1 MANKPRTVVEVEVL
15 ETFNSLS
22 HMASNQAKLDDVLKN
37 HAQYAIDNIVGFPES
52 EPSTE
57 QKEELNKGYISNF
70 KIKNPDITYYRVDGN
85 LFPESDLNPEQL
97 KGLKEKII
105 IGVDYVEALGQQKW
119 TALNTDKEGGDKAL
133 HAVIGKLRK
142 KMSNY
147 RTEKYRSLVIKAKQL
162 KKELSPKTGT
172 KNPVVAFDSR
182 IKNAFDALEKQVK
195 LAVARQDAT
204 ADPELFKKAKIAFNA
219 IWNHQK

>member
-1 MANKPRTVVEVEVL
+1 MSKLKTVVELEVL

-22 HMASNQAKLDDVLKN
+22 HMASNQAKLDDVLRN

-52 EPSTE
+52 EPSAE

-85 LFPESDLNPEQL
+85 LFPESELNPEQL

-105 IGVDYVEALGQQKW
+105 IGVDYVDALGQQKW
-119 TALNTDKEGGDKAL
+119 TALNTDKDGGDKAL

-147 RTEKYRSLVIKAKQL
+147 RTEKYRSLVVRAKAL
-162 KKELSPKTGT
+162 KKELSPKTET
-172 KNPVVAFDSR
+172 KNPVVAFNLRLKD
-182 IKNAFDALEKQVK
+182 NFDALEKQVK
-195 LAVARQDAT
+195 LAVGRQDVT
-204 ADPELFKKAKIAFNA
+204 ADPELFKKSKIAFFA
-219 IWNHQK
+219 VWNHQK

>member
-1 MANKPRTVVEVEVL
+1 
-15 ETFNSLS
+15 
-22 HMASNQAKLDDVLKN
+22 
-37 HAQYAIDNIVGFPES
+37 VGFPES

-57 QKEELNKGYISNF
+57 QKDELNKGYISNF
-70 KIKNPDITYYRVDGN
+70 KINNPDITYYRVDGN

-119 TALNTDKEGGDKAL
+119 TALNTDKDGGDKAL

-147 RTEKYRSLVIKAKQL
+147 RTEKYRSLVVRAKAL
-162 KKELSPKTGT
+162 KKELSPKTET
-172 KNPVVAFDSR
+172 KSPVVMFDVR
-182 IKNAFDALEKQVK
+182 VKNAFDALEKQVK

-204 ADPELFKKAKIAFNA
+204 ASPELFKKAKIAFNA